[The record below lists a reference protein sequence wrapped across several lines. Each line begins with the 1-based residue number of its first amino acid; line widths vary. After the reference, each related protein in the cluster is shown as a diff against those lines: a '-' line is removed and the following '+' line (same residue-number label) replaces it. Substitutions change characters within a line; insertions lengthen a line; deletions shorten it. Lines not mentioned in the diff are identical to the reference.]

1 MTQKAE
7 RYVTLWKSQGKSF
20 TGCDP
25 SYNMIYLTWLEYF
38 ASVFPGITS
47 IIRFIAW
54 FEILTNSREGVYFFK
69 SIIACH
75 Y

>member
-20 TGCDP
+20 AGCDP

-38 ASVFPGITS
+38 ASVFLGIYFYHS
-47 IIRFIAW
+47 FYGMVW
-54 FEILTNSREGVYFFK
+54 NSDQFKGRGYFFK
-69 SIIACH
+69 SIIVCH